1 MRIGWKLFLPTTL
14 VAVALIAGYVAYFGR
29 PTGG

>member
-14 VAVALIAGYVAYFGR
+14 VAVALVAGYVVYFGR
-29 PTGG
+29 PLAG